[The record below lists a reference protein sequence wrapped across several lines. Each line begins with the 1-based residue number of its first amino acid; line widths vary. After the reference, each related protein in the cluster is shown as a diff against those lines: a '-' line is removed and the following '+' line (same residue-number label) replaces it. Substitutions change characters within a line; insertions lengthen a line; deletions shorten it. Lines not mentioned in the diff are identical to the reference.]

1 MRSLIRCIA
10 TARACAVIGA
20 PFTAGL
26 AKTKGD
32 FRAGIAIAAVIS
44 CIATTERESRAHTH
58 SSTGVRESPTEPA
71 KSRYQ
76 RFPLHACRRLR
87 RRGLR
92 SEARFSTLD

>member
-32 FRAGIAIAAVIS
+32 FRAAIAIASVIS
-44 CIATTERESRAHTH
+44 CIANTH
-58 SSTGVRESPTEPA
+58 AGDFA
-71 KSRYQ
+71 
-76 RFPLHACRRLR
+76 A
-87 RRGLR
+87 GLR
-92 SEARFSTLD
+92 SKRDFQR